1 MNRKLYK
8 FHPDI
13 KDKKENLE
21 MSIFII
27 YIDDSYEKILD
38 DHKMELSRNREYIE
52 KNKTVKTP
60 MEIKQEKN
68 EIKMKKNVHN
78 NEVIKKAKEL
88 EEEKKEKTLE
98 KIQDRE
104 KKQQY
109 RLQAYRRRLKCQT
122 LLSFIKTIHMF
133 VLYLFNLII
142 YT

>member
-38 DHKMELSRNREYIE
+38 NHKMELSRNREYIE

>member
-1 MNRKLYK
+1 
-8 FHPDI
+8 
-13 KDKKENLE
+13 
-21 MSIFII
+21 
-27 YIDDSYEKILD
+27 
-38 DHKMELSRNREYIE
+38 MELSRNREYIE